1 MSINRQQRRAEKA
14 GKKPGPSAVGSRDRG
29 VAPGRIADLF
39 VQAVRRHQA
48 GALAEAV
55 ALYEQALSHD
65 PNVPEALSNLGLALK
80 DLGRPDAAVA
90 RYEQALALKPDV
102 PEVLSNLGLALKD
115 LGKRSEAIARYRQA
129 LALRP
134 NYPEALSNLGNALAD
149 QGRAEEAI
157 ACFRQALML
166 RPNYPEALSN
176 LGIVLRNSGKIDE
189 AITCYEQALAL
200 KPSLPDTLS
209 NLGDALQQR
218 GRLDEAIARYEQAL
232 ALRPDFPGALSNLA
246 NGLKDRGKAD
256 EAIVRCQ
263 QALALQ
269 PNYPDAHSNLLL
281 TLQYSERHSGTNTLA
296 EARRFA
302 SQVEAGRR
310 RPEFANTPEPERR
323 LRVGYVS
330 ADFRTHPV
338 GLLLDGV
345 LTAHEPGAVEV
356 FCYTNSEVADDVT
369 MRLKAAGQWRSIVGM
384 SDADACSMIR
394 RDGID
399 ILIDLS
405 GHTAKNRLPLFA
417 LKPAPVQVT
426 WLGYVDT
433 TGLESMDYI
442 LADRFVVPP
451 GDEADFTETVWR
463 LPDAYFCMATLG
475 FNMPAA
481 TDHAPADAPLTLGC
495 FNNWAK
501 VTPGTVMLW
510 ARILSALPDSRLF
523 LKTNYLDNPGIR
535 RLVLERFA
543 DAGIGPERLILE
555 GPSPRAELLAAYGRV
570 DIALDPFPYGG
581 GMTTVEALS
590 MGVPVV
596 TLRGRRWV
604 GHVTESVLET
614 IGLGDLVANDAEAYE
629 RTVIGL
635 AEDRTRLGEL
645 RRRLRSTME
654 GSPFCDGLRF
664 TRNLEAA
671 YRGMWKIWC
680 ARRTA
685 EEH

>member
-1 MSINRQQRRAEKA
+1 MPINRQQRRAEKA
-14 GKKPGPSAVGSRDRG
+14 GRKPGPSAAGSQDRG
-29 VAPGRIADLF
+29 VAPGKIADLF

-55 ALYEQALSHD
+55 VLYEQALSHD

-115 LGKRSEAIARYRQA
+115 LGRLGEAIARYRQA

-149 QGRAEEAI
+149 QGRADEAV
-157 ACFRQALML
+157 ACFRQALTL

-176 LGIVLRNSGKIDE
+176 LGIVLRNSGKLDE
-189 AITCYEQALAL
+189 AIACYERALAL

-232 ALRPDFPGALSNLA
+232 ALRPDFAGALCNLA
-246 NGLKDRGKAD
+246 NGLKDQGKAD
-256 EAIVRCQ
+256 EAIVRCE
-263 QALALQ
+263 QALALE
-269 PNYPDAHSNLLL
+269 PSYADAHSNLLL
-281 TLQYSERHSGTNTLA
+281 TLQYSERHSSTNTLA

-302 SQVEAGRR
+302 SQVETGHRR
-310 RPEFANTPEPERR
+310 HEFANAPEPERR

-330 ADFRTHPV
+330 PDFRTHPI

-345 LTAHEPGAVEV
+345 LTAHDPADIEV
-356 FCYTNSEVADDVT
+356 FCYTNSAVTDDVT
-369 MRLKAAGQWRSIVGM
+369 LRLMAAGQWRNIVGVP
-384 SDADACSMIR
+384 DTEACSMIR

-399 ILIDLS
+399 ILVDLC

-433 TGLESMDYI
+433 TGLQSMDYI

-451 GDEADFTETVWR
+451 GAEADFTETVWR
-463 LPDAYFCMATLG
+463 LPDTYFCMATPG
-475 FNMPAA
+475 SNMPAA
-481 TDHAPADAPLTLGC
+481 TRDVPADAPLTLGC

-501 VTPGTVMLW
+501 VTPGTVALW
-510 ARILSALPDSRLF
+510 ARILAALPDSRLF
-523 LKTNYLDNPGIR
+523 LKTNYLDNPGMR
-535 RLVLERFA
+535 RVVLDRFA
-543 DAGIGPERLILE
+543 DAGVGPERLILE
-555 GPSPRAELLAAYGRV
+555 GPSPRAGLLAAYNRV

-590 MGVPVV
+590 MGVPVI

-604 GHVTESVLET
+604 GHVTESVLRT
-614 IGLGDLVANDAEAYE
+614 VGLGDLVADDAEAYE
-629 RTVIGL
+629 RAVLRL
-635 AEDRTRLGEL
+635 AEDRARLGEL
-645 RRRLRSTME
+645 RRRLRPMME
-654 GSPFCDGLRF
+654 GSPFCDGPRF
-664 TRNLEAA
+664 TRSLEAG

-680 ARRTA
+680 AERMA